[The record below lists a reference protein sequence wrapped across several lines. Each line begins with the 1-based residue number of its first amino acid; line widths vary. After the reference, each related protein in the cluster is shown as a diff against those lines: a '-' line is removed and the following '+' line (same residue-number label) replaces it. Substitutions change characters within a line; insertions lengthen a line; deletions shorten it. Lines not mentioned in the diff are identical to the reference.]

1 MTSQKPLLR
10 ALNGETLAKPP
21 VWLMRQAGRYLPEY
35 RKTREEAG
43 SFLDLCY
50 NSELAT
56 EVTMQP
62 IRRFGF
68 DAAIVFAD
76 ILLVPNGLGRKLWFE
91 LGEGPRLEPLTTI
104 EDVKRLASNEEMHL
118 HLAPVYE
125 TVRRLKTALPP
136 ETALIGFAG
145 SPWTVATYM
154 IAGRGKDEQ
163 AGALALMKS
172 APEVFEALMARLV
185 DATAAYL
192 IAQVDAGAE
201 VLKLFDSWAG
211 ALAHDPISFEK
222 WCIAPTVAIMAR
234 IREHCGEIPLIGFPR
249 EAGVLYEQYVRTT
262 GVRGIAI
269 DTAVDP
275 VWARDRLQKMATV
288 QGNLDP
294 AYLVQGGA
302 PMKAAIE
309 TLLETLGKG
318 PYIFNLGHGITP
330 DADPKHVEALMT
342 VLRR

>member
-10 ALNGETLAKPP
+10 ALNGETLPKPP

-50 NSELAT
+50 DSELAT

-76 ILLVPNGLGRKLWFE
+76 ILLVPHGLGRKLWFE

-104 EDVKRLASNEEMHL
+104 EDVNRLASNEEMHL
-118 HLAPVYE
+118 HLAPVYD
-125 TVRRLKTALPP
+125 TVRRLKQALPG

-145 SPWTVATYM
+145 APWTVATYM

-163 AGALALMKS
+163 AGALALMNS
-172 APEVFEALMARLV
+172 APDVFEGLMARLV

-211 ALAHDPISFEK
+211 ALAHDPILFAK

-234 IREHCGEIPLIGFPR
+234 IRERCGEIPLIGFPR
-249 EAGVLYEQYVRTT
+249 EAGCLYEQYVRDT
-262 GVRGIAI
+262 GVKGIAI
-269 DTAVDP
+269 DTAVSP
-275 VWARDRLQKMATV
+275 VWARDRLQPLATV

-294 AYLVQGGA
+294 AFLIHGGS
-302 PMKAAIE
+302 PMETAVA
-309 TLLETLGKG
+309 TLLEALASR

-330 DADPKHVEALMT
+330 EADPRHVEKLLNM
-342 VLRR
+342 LRR